1 MARTPPLV
9 RPARASDLNS
19 VAKLWEE
26 LRDSGARWGPYAPP
40 STLDGLHERL
50 SRIADS
56 PGHELLVAEIDD
68 EPVGVAV
75 LSTLP
80 MNPLTDERTLQISF
94 MHVRDDSRRRGIG
107 RALVTAAAQQAQEAR
122 LEYVSVAVYPHARES
137 NRFFARLGFRQF
149 SVRRAV
155 PLATL
160 QRKLGSQ
167 SDARRHLLV
176 SRRARSRTAGT
187 Q

>member
-1 MARTPPLV
+1 MPRTPPVV
-9 RPARASDLNS
+9 RPARDSDLES
-19 VAKLWEE
+19 VATLWTE
-26 LRDSGARWGPYAPP
+26 LRESGTRWGPYAPP

-50 SRIADS
+50 VRIADS
-56 PGHELLVAEIDD
+56 ADHELIVAEVDGQ
-68 EPVGVAV
+68 PVGVAV

-107 RALVTAAAQQAQEAR
+107 RALVATAAQRAQDAR
-122 LEYVSVAVYPHARES
+122 LEYVSTAVFPQARDS
-137 NRFFARLGFRQF
+137 NRFFARLGFSPF

-160 QRKLGSQ
+160 QRKLGT
-167 SDARRHLLV
+167 DAGARRHLMV
-176 SRRARSRTAGT
+176 SRRARSRAARP
-187 Q
+187 